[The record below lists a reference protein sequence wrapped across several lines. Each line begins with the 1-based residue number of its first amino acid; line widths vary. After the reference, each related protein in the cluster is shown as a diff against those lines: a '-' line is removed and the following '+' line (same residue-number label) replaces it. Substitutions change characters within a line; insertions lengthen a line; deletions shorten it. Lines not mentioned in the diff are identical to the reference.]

1 MSTTLTKLFNA
12 SGDLDVM
19 TTAEEYYAAY
29 QAGTWLAT
37 NLTSSIPGAIT
48 VGTAVS
54 PERSVGTFTNTFF
67 NENVGT
73 HPASSITSGTTD
85 TTLKQT
91 NPSYDPTALTNFR
104 RPVTWDVV
112 TGGLKELTD
121 AEMNTVCDR
130 LLAYIMVNEW
140 HGANMRIA
148 TSTPADYTSLEGNFA
163 SDTQS
168 GDGTVTNYTIYK
180 KTGAVT
186 APTAARP
193 IYLKRATYPSGTYQG
208 VAEMTDTEIQ
218 ETFGSWIA
226 TRMVAADDQV
236 GRYLLTT
243 STPAGLGYSGTWQ
256 SRGTMTDTKD
266 TTSEV
271 DYSADYIGTY
281 TRVSTGDF
289 TGNFIGNY
297 VGETDYT
304 FTYQRTTT
312 TNFSATYT
320 RTNVTSSA
328 QTTFHRTSVD
338 FGAGQTILNAGTL
351 NYARSGV
358 VGYKRN
364 PTQAG
369 SPFGYMR
376 GGNAYY
382 ARVPVAPT
390 GLGYVNFTGN
400 FAGNY
405 EGNYTGDF
413 LGDYLGNY
421 INENVEFTRDITTI
435 FTGDFTGNY
444 AGNYTGNYIGTTI
457 AAADTTVNTYTLYAR
472 VA

>member
-1 MSTTLTKLFNA
+1 MSSTLMKLFNA

-48 VGTAVS
+48 VGTAAGN
-54 PERSVGTFTNTFF
+54 ERAVGTFTNTFF

-73 HPASSITSGTTD
+73 HPASSITSGTTN

-104 RPVTWDVV
+104 RPVTWD
-112 TGGLKELTD
+112 TSSGGLKELTD

-148 TSTPADYTSLEGNFA
+148 TSTPTNYTSLEGNFA

-186 APTAARP
+186 APTAARAV
-193 IYLKRATYPSGTYQG
+193 YLKRASYPSGTYQG

-218 ETFGSWIA
+218 VTFGSWIA

-243 STPAGLGYSGTWQ
+243 STPAGLGYGGTWQ
-256 SRGTMTDTKD
+256 SSGTMTDTKD

-281 TRVSTGDF
+281 TRVSTDDF

-297 VGETDYT
+297 VGSNDFT
-304 FTYQRTTT
+304 FTYQRTTET
-312 TNFSATYT
+312 VFSATYT
-320 RTNVTSSA
+320 RTSTTTSTTTLFARTFGGQPSNPSTQFFGRGKQAFDAMNPNPNVVLYGRGGWGLA
-328 QTTFHRTSVD
+328 YQR
-338 FGAGQTILNAGTL
+338 GQLAFA
-351 NYARSGV
+351 YAR
-358 VGYKRN
+358 
-364 PTQAG
+364 
-369 SPFGYMR
+369 F
-376 GGNAYY
+376 
-382 ARVPVAPT
+382 T
-390 GLGYVNFTGN
+390 GNFTGN
-400 FAGNY
+400 Y
-405 EGNYTGDF
+405 VGNYTGNF
-413 LGDYLGNY
+413 IGDYLGNY
-421 INENVEFTRDITTI
+421 VNENAEFTRDSTAV

-457 AAADTTVNTYTLYAR
+457 DAADTTVNTYTLYAR